1 MFVGATVSRPRAD
14 NIRPY
19 DGGDFLSL
27 PHSFL
32 ELGDS
37 YSFYPKLTAVFTSDC
52 LPAGTPAEKK
62 AMEKSD
68 YILIRV
74 LGGFGTLKSDSGDFI
89 LEENCLLLL
98 ENRDEKIVFPREDIN
113 YILFYFES
121 DKQPPCIRKNQRYII
136 PRGGDEM
143 NILSL
148 LYGETTG
155 DSKLSTSIHHTAFK
169 MLCLNFAQSIG
180 KSEFSGTPY
189 REDILKAA
197 EYIRNNLG
205 ESISMAKLASDAGI
219 AERNFRKMFTL
230 EMGVSPK
237 AYFQQERLREAC
249 RLLADRTLS
258 IGLISDNLGYYSQ
271 FQFSRSFKKAFGM
284 TPSEYRMSNAVLA
297 KGEDR
302 AEFSNINK

>member
-1 MFVGATVSRPRAD
+1 MPV
-14 NIRPY
+14 
-19 DGGDFLSL
+19 

-37 YSFYPKLTAVFTSDC
+37 YSFCPKLTAVFTSDC

-68 YILIRV
+68 YLIIRV
-74 LGGFGTLKSDSGDFI
+74 TSGFGTLKSGSADFI
-89 LEENCLLLL
+89 LEEGSILLL
-98 ENRDEKIVFPREDIN
+98 ENKGEKLNFPQEDIK
-113 YILFYFES
+113 YLLFFFIC
-121 DKQPPCIRKNQRYII
+121 DKQPPILRKNQRYLI
-136 PRGGDEM
+136 PRGGEEAEL
-143 NILSL
+143 LSL
-148 LYGETTG
+148 LFREPQGEA
-155 DSKLSTSIHHTAFK
+155 KLSSSIRHTAFQMIYFLWTLK
-169 MLCLNFAQSIG
+169 VQRSAVF
-180 KSEFSGTPY
+180 GTAY

-205 ESISMAKLASDAGI
+205 ESVSMSKLADDAGLS
-219 AERNFRKMFTL
+219 ERNFRKMFTL

-271 FQFSRSFKKAFGM
+271 FQFSRGFKKAFGM

-297 KGEDR
+297 NSTER
-302 AEFSNINK
+302 AETSNIHK